1 MVSVLTAITGRHVG
15 FGSLAFINTGDALDF
30 EVDVDGFFLARNPA
44 SVDRL
49 LDGKHRVQV
58 FQGTGQ
64 VRTEVYARE
73 VTIAE
78 GKVATVSFALEK
90 AKEPAPEVLVR
101 TVYLESGSDTPA
113 MMKIK
118 GGTPAKRW
126 SYGPVADFY
135 MSQTE
140 ITQTQYR
147 KIMDKNPSAFNGGNL
162 PVENLSWHDAIEFC
176 NALSRREGLEPAY
189 TLEDKDVVWN
199 TKANGYRLPT
209 EAEFAYASRGGAES
223 GDRKYPGRDEI
234 GELAW
239 IKGNS
244 AGKTHYVAGKKPNE
258 LGFYDLA
265 GNVSEWCW
273 FGAQPD
279 KKGELPDRIVGE
291 FFNTFHPKKFTRYP
305 NNKACVAM
313 GGSYLNDDPSSF
325 TIGKITHNK
334 LIEEVRATGLRVC
347 RNAE

>member
-1 MVSVLTAITGRHVG
+1 MIPTLFSVSYAGFWGQAALDLKAFVSRAAALGYPAVMLMGKRPHLSVLDDDAETVADLAAHCRAAGVSVAC
-15 FGSLAFINTGDALDF
+15 
-30 EVDVDGFFLARNPA
+30 
-44 SVDRL
+44 
-49 LDGKHRVQV
+49 
-58 FQGTGQ
+58 
-64 VRTEVYARE
+64 
-73 VTIAE
+73 
-78 GKVATVSFALEK
+78 VAGYTNFA
-90 AKEPAPEVLVR
+90 
-101 TVYLESGSDTPA
+101 
-113 MMKIK
+113 
-118 GGTPAKRW
+118 
-126 SYGPVADFY
+126 
-135 MSQTE
+135 
-140 ITQTQYR
+140 
-147 KIMDKNPSAFNGGNL
+147 
-162 PVENLSWHDAIEFC
+162 
-176 NALSRREGLEPAY
+176 
-189 TLEDKDVVWN
+189 
-199 TKANGYRLPT
+199 
-209 EAEFAYASRGGAES
+209 GGAES